1 MSPTSPTS
9 YHRANGDSVSLV
21 FSPEGSVS
29 TAFLHVDGK
38 KLDVSGQ
45 LPGLCESNAEDYL
58 SSFGWTPGQQTPIE
72 SAASTALSRVAPP
85 LSVERVR
92 KGDHHVV
99 LECIRSAD
107 RESPLCIPAAI
118 YIVTPLGVTLHWSTS
133 TAAYSLD
140 PTPFA
145 ALLKPD

>member
-1 MSPTSPTS
+1 MSETAPVIF
-9 YHRANGDSVSLV
+9 HRANGDTLSTL
-21 FSPEGSVS
+21 FSPEGSIS
-29 TAFLHVDGK
+29 TAFLHIGDK
-38 KLDVSGQ
+38 KVDVSGQ

-58 SSFGWTPGQQTPIE
+58 ASFGWTRGQQTPVE
-72 SAASTALSRVAPP
+72 SAASLALNTVAPP

-99 LECIRSAD
+99 LECIRTAD

-118 YIVTPLGVTLHWSTS
+118 YVVTPLGVTLHWSTS

-140 PTPFA
+140 PTPFTP
-145 ALLKPD
+145 LLR